1 TVGSS
6 PTDPSARAMMIEARQ
21 ELTDTAA
28 EAIVVYSDLG
38 LDDGMRSQIADAVLS
53 DKPVEYR
60 TLPGWSCVQAKR
72 HDSLRL
78 HRATFVQ
85 IWKDGQYASDR
96 PRDTSCR
103 NGHPGHPRSHPARSL
118 L

>member
-1 TVGSS
+1 MSILHPRIVSVVTPCLRGEGETRDRNASYAQAAASDVIALGEVPLSVELFYSTVGSS

-60 TLPGWSCVQAKR
+60 TLPGWS
-72 HDSLRL
+72 
-78 HRATFVQ
+78 
-85 IWKDGQYASDR
+85 
-96 PRDTSCR
+96 
-103 NGHPGHPRSHPARSL
+103 
-118 L
+118 